1 MKYKLSA
8 IIKKDLKKVLSSK
21 TMFISLLAVPL
32 VLTVLLPTI
41 FILSQYFL
49 PQENDEFAKLLEL
62 LPLSE
67 LSGSL
72 QENITKL
79 ILNYALP
86 IFFC

>member
-41 FILSQYFL
+41 FILAQYFL
-49 PQENDEFAKLLEL
+49 PQ
-62 LPLSE
+62 
-67 LSGSL
+67 
-72 QENITKL
+72 
-79 ILNYALP
+79 
-86 IFFC
+86 